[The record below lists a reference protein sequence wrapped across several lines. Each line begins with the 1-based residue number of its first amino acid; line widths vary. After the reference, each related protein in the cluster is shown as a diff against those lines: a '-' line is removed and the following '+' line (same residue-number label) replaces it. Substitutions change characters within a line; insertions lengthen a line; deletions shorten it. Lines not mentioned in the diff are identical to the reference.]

1 MVRKAADEA
10 EVNRDELDATL
21 RYLNSEVDMPDII
34 KSQAT
39 PVWMVGVAPG
49 VEWMAFA
56 RLGELTFYVAKPLEV
71 QHRLGSKVT
80 SRVSWSLLSD
90 KVGTET
96 VGGEAASL
104 KEAKTFAYAAYQA
117 AQGLTIGNDT

>member
-1 MVRKAADEA
+1 MTRKVAGKA
-10 EVNRDELDATL
+10 EVKRDELDATL
-21 RYLNSEVDMPDII
+21 RYLNSEADMPDII
-34 KSQAT
+34 KSQAP
-39 PVWMVGVAPG
+39 PVWMAGAAPG

-56 RLGELTFYVAKPLEV
+56 RLGELTFYVAKSLEA

-96 VGGEAASL
+96 VGGEATSL

-117 AQGLTIGNDT
+117 AHGLPIGNDT